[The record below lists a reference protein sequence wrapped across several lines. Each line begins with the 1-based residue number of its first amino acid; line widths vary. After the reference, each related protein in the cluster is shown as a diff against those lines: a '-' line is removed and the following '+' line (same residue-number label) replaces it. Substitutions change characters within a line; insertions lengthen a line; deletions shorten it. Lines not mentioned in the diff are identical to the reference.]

1 MRTSATNA
9 GSPLNRKEHNMN
21 REFNPTSGR
30 IRATF
35 AAAAM
40 VATILVAIS
49 IDGLI
54 DHYNGVGTGLASAG
68 PVVIAQR

>member
-1 MRTSATNA
+1 
-9 GSPLNRKEHNMN
+9 MN

-35 AAAAM
+35 AVAAM

-49 IDGLI
+49 IEGLI
-54 DHYNGVGTGLASAG
+54 DHYNGFGAGLASAR
-68 PVVIAQR
+68 PVVIAQQ